1 MRVSQIYPEPLSEAH
16 AAALK
21 LLKRGLWPIPLYPPG
36 ARLKDKEATGKEPI
50 GKGWGLE
57 RPDEDSLRFAYLKR
71 RKAGIGILLGPASGV
86 IDAEIDG
93 PEGEES
99 LRKLLGGEPPP
110 TLGWSSRRGSHR
122 LFRWDARLDALPHVE
137 GVHKRADLPGLELR
151 IGARKKQIQ
160 SACPP
165 TVTDGVARHWIGGD
179 EIAPLPDAAILF
191 LTQSAT
197 DRNPP
202 ESPRPMGCEDAREFV
217 RNYIKDRPR
226 TGLNPYLQAALDGE
240 CDALASAPNG
250 DRNNQL
256 NRSAFNLGQLVDA
269 GLPESTIRHQL
280 ESIYRRI
287 NPDDAG
293 WRDTI
298 GSGLRAGRAEPR
310 KIPDPKPAPGSRAES
325 EPGSALNPNEPLI
338 VWGYEVEE
346 EPIRWLWP
354 NRVPYG
360 FLTLLAGKTG
370 VGKSFVTLALASLV
384 TTGGELPDLEG
395 ECVEQGNVLY
405 IGEDSHKHVLKP
417 RLVEM
422 GADPTRY
429 AFMSWAAMAKYQIDD
444 TEMLLAAWE
453 EAKRPRMVVID
464 PPTNFLG
471 DKDEH
476 KNAQVRGALM
486 MVSIW
491 AMKYDVAVILITHCN
506 KSVGK
511 GLAAIDRVIGSVA
524 WASTT
529 RIAHILVRDPEDRK
543 QNLFLPMK
551 TNIGEM
557 PMGVAYRIVKSETP
571 GRAKVEWLGPIDVD
585 ADEMAN
591 GEQPSQNR
599 GERAAEFLRDLFRER
614 REWWSYEI
622 KQRQTAAGIS
632 KNALASKECQVLPIR
647 KRNITDPNGDIHV
660 IWTAV
665 GEWPGPVDDQS
676 GKRESG
682 KALPETNGTK
692 RLRAFPAR
700 KKVRESEGDRESSLL
715 PDNGVMLGK
724 ADQPLQDKDLRE
736 SFPAFP
742 LSHERERRK
751 ARDRS
756 RAERWLTQCLGRVP
770 ELPAAKVISLAA
782 GSGFNEAGLREVIFG
797 SEVFLEY
804 EVDGVMYWS
813 YREDFT
819 A

>member
-1 MRVSQIYPEPLSEAH
+1 MRVSQIYPEPLCEAH
-16 AAALK
+16 DAALK

-36 ARLKDKEATGKEPI
+36 AKLKDKEATGKEPI

-57 RPDEDSLRFAYLKR
+57 RPSEETLRFAYLKR

-93 PEGEES
+93 PEGEDS

-165 TVTDGVARHWIGGD
+165 TVTDGVARHWVGGD
-179 EIAPLPDAAILF
+179 EIAPLPDAAIAF
-191 LTQSAT
+191 LTASTPA
-197 DRNPP
+197 PP
-202 ESPRPMGCEDAREFV
+202 EPTRAMPCKEARDFV
-217 RNYIKDRPR
+217 RDWIKDRPR
-226 TGLNPYLQAALDGE
+226 SGLNPYLQAALDGE
-240 CDALASAPNG
+240 CDTLAAAHDG

-256 NRSAFNLGQLVDA
+256 NRSAFCLGQLVDA

-298 GSGLRAGRAEPR
+298 ESGLRAGRAEPR
-310 KIPDPKPAPGSRAES
+310 AIPEPKPLNGKRADS
-325 EPGSALNPNEPLI
+325 ELGSALNPTEPLI

-395 ECVEQGNVLY
+395 ECVEKGNVLY

-422 GADPTRY
+422 GADDTRY
-429 AFMSWAAMAKYQIDD
+429 AFMSWTAMAKYQIDD

-591 GEQPSQNR
+591 GEPKQSR
-599 GERAAEFLRDLFRER
+599 GQAAADFLTDLFRAR

-622 KQRQTAAGIS
+622 KQRRIAAGIT
-632 KNALASKECQVLPIR
+632 KHGMESKEVLALPIR
-647 KRNITDPNGDIHV
+647 KQPGTDPNGEEHWRWVALGD
-660 IWTAV
+660 
-665 GEWPGPVDDQS
+665 WPGPMNNDQEIRKS
-676 GKRESG
+676 GSPS
-682 KALPETNGTK
+682 ANNG
-692 RLRAFPAR
+692 R
-700 KKVRESEGDRESSLL
+700 K
-715 PDNGVMLGK
+715 
-724 ADQPLQDKDLRE
+724 
-736 SFPAFP
+736 
-742 LSHERERRK
+742 
-751 ARDRS
+751 
-756 RAERWLTQCLGRVP
+756 T
-770 ELPAAKVISLAA
+770 
-782 GSGFNEAGLREVIFG
+782 
-797 SEVFLEY
+797 
-804 EVDGVMYWS
+804 
-813 YREDFT
+813 T
-819 A
+819 